1 MARTTSALLTW
12 KILPA
17 LLIAVFSACNQNEP
31 SSAAAN
37 EDSVDIHDPAH
48 ALKGLTVAD
57 GLEII
62 PFATEPMLK
71 NPTNMDV
78 DERGRVWITEA
89 YNYRP
94 GINGNPV
101 NAQGDR
107 IVILEDTTG
116 DGRAD
121 TAKVFYQSPEINAPL
136 GVCVLGNRVIVSQSP
151 YVWNFYDDNGDDR
164 ADRKE
169 ILFQGIGGEQHDHGV
184 HSFQFGPDGKLYFT
198 FGNEGRTLKDKN
210 GNTVLDQDGDPI
222 GPDKYREG
230 MVFRC
235 DLDGSNVECLG
246 NNFRNNYEVGVDSYG
261 NIWQSDNDDDG
272 NRGTRINYVMDYGNY
287 GYKDEL
293 TGASWQSARTNLE
306 DSIPLQH
313 WHLNDPGV
321 VPNLLQTGAGSPTGM
336 VVYEGTLL
344 PEAFRNQVI
353 HCDPGPNVVRAY
365 PVKKSGAGYTAS
377 ITNLLDGARDQWFRP
392 ADISIAP
399 DGSLFIAD
407 WYDPGVGGHQA
418 GDQQRGR
425 VYRVAP
431 DGKKSTAPKENMTTA
446 AGAVAALQNPNN
458 AVRYHAWMQL
468 QKMGAAAVPEL
479 EKLWRQGKEP
489 RMQARAFWVLVKMP
503 GGEKYIDE
511 AIRSANPDFRI
522 MGLRAARQLQQDL
535 LPLVRLLV
543 NDNDK
548 QVLRES
554 ALALRH
560 QKAAEAADLWAALAK
575 KHTAGDRWYLEAL
588 GISADRQW
596 DAFFS
601 GFVAQTGNPLQT
613 PAYEEIVWRARTDK
627 AVPYLAQL
635 AVNEQRN
642 MKERLKYFRAFD
654 FNKGPEASRH
664 LLAMIKDTTDSNIA
678 FNKLVLQHLDLNTVQ
693 SSAKARGALK
703 KVLRASEG
711 TPEYV
716 ALVRQYKVRSENPAL
731 LQLALQHADQP
742 LGRDALG
749 ALLQLNGTALVRK
762 EILGKDTARSRKLL
776 ELSGRIGSKES
787 LDLLQQLALSKENMD
802 LRTKAAG
809 MIGRSWTGEDRVLE
823 LLKAKRIPEPLIQ
836 PAVEGMKGAWRRYMY
851 TEALTFVP
859 GGAKNVVVKQAPAM
873 ATLMAL
879 NGNVEKGKQVFQT
892 NCALCHRVGNQG
904 FNFGPQ
910 LTEIGTKL
918 PRESL
923 FDALIHPSN
932 GISFGYETWELQMKD
947 GSRQTGVI
955 GSQTESDIEM
965 KYPGGQVLKI
975 KAADVKSRKQLN
987 QSMMPPAHESLS
999 NEQIADIVA
1008 YLGTLKKK

>member
-1 MARTTSALLTW
+1 MARPNLALLFW

-17 LLIAVFSACNQNEP
+17 VLLTVICSCNQNEETAP
-31 SSAAAN
+31 AATQKGG
-37 EDSVDIHDPAH
+37 DPHDPAN
-48 ALKGLTVAD
+48 ALKGLTVAE
-57 GLEII
+57 GLAIT

-71 NPTNMDV
+71 NPTNMDI

-101 NAQGDR
+101 NPEGDR

-121 TAKVFYQSPEINAPL
+121 TAKVFYQAPEINAPL

-210 GNTVLDQDGDPI
+210 GKTVLDQDGDPI
-222 GPDKYREG
+222 GPEKYREG

-272 NRGTRINYVMDYGNY
+272 NRGTRINYIMDYGNY

-306 DSIPLQH
+306 DSIPQRH

-336 VVYEGTLL
+336 VVYEGKLL
-344 PEAFRNQVI
+344 PETFRNQVI
-353 HCDPGPNVVRAY
+353 HSDPGPNVVRAY
-365 PVKKSGAGYTAS
+365 PVKKSGAGFTAG
-377 ITNLLDGARDQWFRP
+377 IVNLLDGARDQWFRP

-399 DGSLFIAD
+399 DGALFIAD

-431 DGKKSTAPKENMTTA
+431 ARSEPAVPKQDRNTA
-446 AGAVAALQNPNN
+446 AGAVQALQNPNN

-468 QKMGAAAVPEL
+468 QTMGAAAVPEL
-479 EKLWRQGKEP
+479 EKLWRQGTEP

-503 GGEKYIDE
+503 GGEKYMDE
-511 AIRSANPDFRI
+511 ALAASNPDFRI
-522 MGLRAARQLQQDL
+522 MGLRAVRQSRKNVVEAVRRLVADQD
-535 LPLVRLLV
+535 PHVR
-543 NDNDK
+543 
-548 QVLRES
+548 RE
-554 ALALRH
+554 AAIALRH
-560 QKAAEAADLWAALAK
+560 QKHPEAAALWTELARQ
-575 KHTAGDRWYLEAL
+575 HPAGDRWNLEAL
-588 GISADRQW
+588 GIGADRQW
-596 DAFFS
+596 NSFFTAF
-601 GFVAQTGNPLQT
+601 AKETGNPLQM
-613 PAYEEIVWRARTDK
+613 PAYEEIVWRARTT
-627 AVPYLAQL
+627 AAIPYLAQL
-635 AVNEQRN
+635 AVNEQRT

-654 FNKGPEASRH
+654 FNKGPEASKQ
-664 LLAMIKDTTDSNIA
+664 LLVMIKDTVDAHIA

-703 KVLRASEG
+703 KVLAASEG

-716 ALVRQYKVRSENPAL
+716 ALVRQYKVASENPTL
-731 LQLALQHADQP
+731 LRLALQHADQP
-742 LGRDALG
+742 LGRDAV
-749 ALLQLNGTALVRK
+749 AVLLQLNGTAMVKK
-762 EILGKDTARSRKLL
+762 EILGKDTATSRKLL
-776 ELSGRIGSKES
+776 ELTGRVGSKES
-787 LDLLQQLALSKENMD
+787 LDLLQQLALSKEDMA
-802 LRTKAAG
+802 LRAQAAG
-809 MIGRSWTGEDRVLE
+809 QIGRSWNGEDRVLE
-823 LLKAKRIPEPLIQ
+823 LLKAKKFPEPLIE
-836 PAVEGMKGAWRRYMY
+836 PAVEGVKGAWRRYLY

-859 GGAKNVVVKQAPAM
+859 GGAKTAVVKQAPPV

-879 NGNVEKGKQVFQT
+879 RGDAEQGRQVFQT
-892 NCALCHRVGNQG
+892 YCALCHRVRNQG
-904 FNFGPQ
+904 YDFGPQ

-923 FDALIHPSN
+923 FDALVHPSN

-947 GSRQTGVI
+947 GSKQTGI
-955 GSQTESDIEM
+955 MGSRTETDIEL

-975 KAADVKSRKQLN
+975 KAGDVKSSRKLK
-987 QSMMPPAHESLS
+987 QSMMPPAYESLS
-999 NEQIADIVA
+999 NEQIAHVVS
-1008 YLGTLKKK
+1008 YLTTLKKK